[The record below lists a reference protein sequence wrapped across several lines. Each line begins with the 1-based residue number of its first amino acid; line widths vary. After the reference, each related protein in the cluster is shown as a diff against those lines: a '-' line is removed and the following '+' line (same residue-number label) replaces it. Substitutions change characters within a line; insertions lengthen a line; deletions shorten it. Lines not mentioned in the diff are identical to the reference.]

1 MPAVETPRLFAAAT
15 AHAVRQVGGGAAAV
29 KGRAAPALEAGDVTG
44 KGLRIGLGEK
54 ALNPRLAAL
63 HDVGRSLLGLNADPA
78 LVAAFLRARSA
89 AENLVPSGTYPAA
102 DGNRKPN
109 IVAENVC

>member
-1 MPAVETPRLFAAAT
+1 M
-15 AHAVRQVGGGAAAV
+15 RQVGGGAAAV

-44 KGLRIGLGEK
+44 KGLGIGLGEK

-102 DGNRKPN
+102 EWQLE
-109 IVAENVC
+109 A